1 MGERRGMEIVKGKL
15 LIGMLGWSAENIK
28 KGSQGYCYFP
38 TGPEDPRY
46 RWGYRWERHRV
57 VAMEDVR
64 AYREVVVMDEYEH
77 VKEHT
82 PVETKPLGYVYDDFA
97 QIAFTATPT
106 RYVIGTNAYNA
117 DRTLPSSFLAD
128 ILYLEADQDC
138 YVRFEADTRVEHLL
152 LAGVQYEYK
161 RRTNTIWVR
170 RRTVDGT
177 LMVRAL
183 GNEVGV

>member
-1 MGERRGMEIVKGKL
+1 MEEVRGKL
-15 LIGMLGWSAENIK
+15 LIGMLGWSTENIAK
-28 KGSQGYCYFP
+28 DSEGYCYFP

-46 RWGYRWERHRV
+46 RWGYKWEKHRV
-57 VAMEDVR
+57 VAMENVR
-64 AYREVVVMDEYEH
+64 AYREVVVLDEFEH

-97 QIAFTATPT
+97 QIAFTQSPT

-128 ILYLEADQDC
+128 IIFLSADQDC
-138 YVRFEADTRVEHLL
+138 YVRFEGDTRVEHLL

-161 RRTNTIWVR
+161 RRTDMIWVR
-170 RRTVDGT
+170 RRTVNGT
-177 LMVRAL
+177 LTIRAL

>member
-1 MGERRGMEIVKGKL
+1 MR
-15 LIGMLGWSAENIK
+15 ATAT
-28 KGSQGYCYFP
+28 SQRVQRIRVTVGATSGRS
-38 TGPEDPRY
+38 TGLWR
-46 RWGYRWERHRV
+46 
-57 VAMEDVR
+57 
-64 AYREVVVMDEYEH
+64 EH

-97 QIAFTATPT
+97 QIAFTQSPT

-128 ILYLEADQDC
+128 IIFLTADQDC

-161 RRTNTIWVR
+161 RRTDMIWVR

-177 LMVRAL
+177 LTVRAL